1 MYWVIKAS
9 YRKRNAAG
17 GKSFFGIRVLGMMA
31 AVCVSLAAAGM
42 RAEPVSA
49 AAGTETVADMK
60 AVQVSAAA
68 GTQIVLEAAADTVQE
83 AGYGDY
89 DYSAIDRAVRQNS
102 GYSISFQEIIN
113 QITGEDGVTGQGIF
127 PVLNKTFLQVITG
140 SKTAVVQ
147 IIILALFSAAIRC
160 FGPSACKEQISDT
173 AQMILSI
180 SLTAVLI
187 ASFYTACTISTDTLE
202 GCISVYKAVVPVF
215 FSAVAFASG
224 NVTAAVYYEI
234 VLMLITT
241 VNLLFKSVLI
251 KVDQIYMLISMADA
265 VAKEERFTKAAELC
279 VQVMKWSGRT
289 ALVVFTGL
297 GGLKGMLVPVS
308 ETYKKKML
316 YRAVQTLPG
325 VGSSI
330 ETVTQTVWGAAK
342 IIKNGI
348 GMAAVIAVLIVCAV
362 PVLKL
367 VLMAVLFKVTAAV
380 IEPVADKRVVK
391 AVNALGTAVGM
402 LLMTVLAAVSL
413 FLLMLAMIV
422 MMTGLQ

>member
-1 MYWVIKAS
+1 MYWVIKVL

-17 GKSFFGIRVLGMMA
+17 EKRFFGIRVLGVMA

-49 AAGTETVADMK
+49 AAGTQM
-60 AVQVSAAA
+60 
-68 GTQIVLEAAADTVQE
+68 VLEAAADTAQE
-83 AGYGDY
+83 VGCGDY

-113 QITGEDGVTGQGIF
+113 QITGEDGITGQGIF

-316 YRAVQTLPG
+316 YRAVQILPG

>member
-1 MYWVIKAS
+1 MHWVIKVS

-17 GKSFFGIRVLGMMA
+17 EKRFFGIRVLGVMA

-42 RAEPVSA
+42 RAEPVCA
-49 AAGTETVADMK
+49 A
-60 AVQVSAAA
+60 SRCRRL
-68 GTQIVLEAAADTVQE
+68 VLEKTSETAEVSTIPAADTVQE

-113 QITGEDGVTGQGIF
+113 QITGEGGVTGQGIF

>member
-1 MYWVIKAS
+1 MYWVIKVS

-49 AAGTETVADMK
+49 AAGT
-60 AVQVSAAA
+60 
-68 GTQIVLEAAADTVQE
+68 QIGLAAAADTVQE

-113 QITGEDGVTGQGIF
+113 QITGEDGVTGQRIF

-367 VLMAVLFKVTAAV
+367 VLIK
-380 IEPVADKRVVK
+380 
-391 AVNALGTAVGM
+391 GW
-402 LLMTVLAAVSL
+402 
-413 FLLMLAMIV
+413 
-422 MMTGLQ
+422 

>member
-1 MYWVIKAS
+1 MDNKSIVSEK
-9 YRKRNAAG
+9 KCGG
-17 GKSFFGIRVLGMMA
+17 GKTFFWDQGIGGDGGGVDGLA

-42 RAEPVSA
+42 RAEPVCA
-49 AAGTETVADMK
+49 AAGAETVLEKTSETAE
-60 AVQVSAAA
+60 VS
-68 GTQIVLEAAADTVQE
+68 TKPAADTVQE
-83 AGYGDY
+83 AGYGNY

-113 QITGEDGVTGQGIF
+113 QITGEGGVTGQGIF

>member
-49 AAGTETVADMK
+49 AAGT
-60 AVQVSAAA
+60 
-68 GTQIVLEAAADTVQE
+68 QIVLEAAADTAQE
-83 AGYGDY
+83 TCYGDY

-127 PVLNKTFLQVITG
+127 TVLNKTFLQVITG

-224 NVTAAVYYEI
+224 NVMAAVYYEI

>member
-1 MYWVIKAS
+1 MGNKSIVSEK
-9 YRKRNAAG
+9 KCGG
-17 GKSFFGIRVLGMMA
+17 GKTFFWDQGIGGDGSGVCQPCGGRHEGRTGMCRSRYA
-31 AVCVSLAAAGM
+31 
-42 RAEPVSA
+42 
-49 AAGTETVADMK
+49 
-60 AVQVSAAA
+60 
-68 GTQIVLEAAADTVQE
+68 AAADTVPE
-83 AGYGDY
+83 PCYGDY

-113 QITGEDGVTGQGIF
+113 QITGEDGVTGQRIF

>member
-1 MYWVIKAS
+1 MYRVIKVSYQKTSAAGKKRCFWIRVFWVIT
-9 YRKRNAAG
+9 
-17 GKSFFGIRVLGMMA
+17 
-31 AVCVSLAAAGM
+31 AVSVSLAAAGIK
-42 RAEPVSA
+42 AVSVSA
-49 AAGTETVADMK
+49 ASDFGDTEMFTD
-60 AVQVSAAA
+60 
-68 GTQIVLEAAADTVQE
+68 TTADTSQKDL
-83 AGYGDY
+83 YGEY

-113 QITGEDGVTGQGIF
+113 QITGEDGVAGQGIF
-127 PVLNKTFLQVITG
+127 LVLGKTFLQVITS

-180 SLTAVLI
+180 SLTAVLL

-251 KVDQIYMLISMADA
+251 KVNQIYMLISMADA

-279 VQVMKWSGRT
+279 VQVMKWSSRT

-297 GGLKGMLVPVS
+297 GGLKGMIVPVS

-325 VGSSI
+325 VGGSI

-348 GMAAVIAVLIVCAV
+348 GMAAVIAVLLVCAV

-380 IEPVADKRVVK
+380 IEPAADKRVVK

>member
-1 MYWVIKAS
+1 MGNKSIVSEK
-9 YRKRNAAG
+9 KCG
-17 GKSFFGIRVLGMMA
+17 GEKKFFGDQGIGGDGSGVCQPCGGRHEGRTGM
-31 AVCVSLAAAGM
+31 CRS
-42 RAEPVSA
+42 RY
-49 AAGTETVADMK
+49 ADGIG
-60 AVQVSAAA
+60 S
-68 GTQIVLEAAADTVQE
+68 VQE

-113 QITGEDGVTGQGIF
+113 QITGEDGITGQGIF

>member
-42 RAEPVSA
+42 RAEP
-49 AAGTETVADMK
+49 
-60 AVQVSAAA
+60 VSAAA

-113 QITGEDGVTGQGIF
+113 QITGEDGITGQGIF

-279 VQVMKWSGRT
+279 VQVMKWSGGRH
-289 ALVVFTGL
+289 
-297 GGLKGMLVPVS
+297 
-308 ETYKKKML
+308 
-316 YRAVQTLPG
+316 
-325 VGSSI
+325 
-330 ETVTQTVWGAAK
+330 W
-342 IIKNGI
+342 
-348 GMAAVIAVLIVCAV
+348 
-362 PVLKL
+362 
-367 VLMAVLFKVTAAV
+367 
-380 IEPVADKRVVK
+380 
-391 AVNALGTAVGM
+391 
-402 LLMTVLAAVSL
+402 L
-413 FLLMLAMIV
+413 FLQ
-422 MMTGLQ
+422 GLEA

>member
-1 MYWVIKAS
+1 MYRVIKVL

-17 GKSFFGIRVLGMMA
+17 EKRFFGIRVLGVMA

-49 AAGTETVADMK
+49 AAGTQM
-60 AVQVSAAA
+60 
-68 GTQIVLEAAADTVQE
+68 VLEAAADTAQE
-83 AGYGDY
+83 VGCGDY

-113 QITGEDGVTGQGIF
+113 QITGEDGITGQGIF

-251 KVDQIYMLISMADA
+251 KVNQIYMLISMADA

-279 VQVMKWSGRT
+279 VQVMKWSSRT

-297 GGLKGMLVPVS
+297 GGLKGMIVPVS

-325 VGSSI
+325 VGGSI

-348 GMAAVIAVLIVCAV
+348 GMAAVIAVLLVCAV

-380 IEPVADKRVVK
+380 IEPAADKRVVK

>member
-1 MYWVIKAS
+1 MYWVIKVL

-17 GKSFFGIRVLGMMA
+17 EKRFFGIRVLGVMA
-31 AVCVSLAAAGM
+31 AACVGLAAAGM

-49 AAGTETVADMK
+49 ATGAKT
-60 AVQVSAAA
+60 
-68 GTQIVLEAAADTVQE
+68 VLEKTSETEAVSTKPAADTAQE
-83 AGYGDY
+83 TGYGDY

-180 SLTAVLI
+180 SLTVLI

-402 LLMTVLAAVSL
+402 LLMTVLASVSL

>member
-1 MYWVIKAS
+1 MHWVIKVL
-9 YRKRNAAG
+9 YWKRNAAG
-17 GKSFFGIRVLGMMA
+17 EKRSFWVRVFWVIT
-31 AVCVSLAAAGM
+31 AVCVSLAVAGM

-68 GTQIVLEAAADTVQE
+68 STQAVADTAQE

-113 QITGEDGVTGQGIF
+113 QITGEDGVTGQGFF

-402 LLMTVLAAVSL
+402 LLMTVLEAVSL

>member
-1 MYWVIKAS
+1 MYQVIKVSYQKTSAAGKKRCFWIRVFWVIT
-9 YRKRNAAG
+9 
-17 GKSFFGIRVLGMMA
+17 
-31 AVCVSLAAAGM
+31 AVSVSLAAAGIK
-42 RAEPVSA
+42 AVSVSA
-49 AAGTETVADMK
+49 ASDFGDTEMFTD
-60 AVQVSAAA
+60 
-68 GTQIVLEAAADTVQE
+68 TTADTSQKDL
-83 AGYGDY
+83 YGEY

-113 QITGEDGVTGQGIF
+113 QITGEDGVAGQGIF
-127 PVLNKTFLQVITG
+127 LVLGKTFLQVITS

-180 SLTAVLI
+180 SLTAVLL

-251 KVDQIYMLISMADA
+251 KVNQIYMLISMADA

-279 VQVMKWSGRT
+279 VQVMKWSSRT

-297 GGLKGMLVPVS
+297 GGLKGMIVPVS

-325 VGSSI
+325 VGGSI

-348 GMAAVIAVLIVCAV
+348 GMAAVIAVLLVCAV

-380 IEPVADKRVVK
+380 IEPAADKRVVK

>member
-1 MYWVIKAS
+1 MHWVIKVS

-17 GKSFFGIRVLGMMA
+17 GKSFLGIRVLGVMA

-49 AAGTETVADMK
+49 AT
-60 AVQVSAAA
+60 
-68 GTQIVLEAAADTVQE
+68 GTQMVLEAAVQE

>member
-1 MYWVIKAS
+1 
-9 YRKRNAAG
+9 
-17 GKSFFGIRVLGMMA
+17 MMA

-42 RAEPVSA
+42 RAEP
-49 AAGTETVADMK
+49 
-60 AVQVSAAA
+60 VSAAA

-113 QITGEDGVTGQGIF
+113 QITGEDGITGQGIF

-215 FSAVAFASG
+215 F
-224 NVTAAVYYEI
+224 
-234 VLMLITT
+234 
-241 VNLLFKSVLI
+241 
-251 KVDQIYMLISMADA
+251 Q
-265 VAKEERFTKAAELC
+265 R
-279 VQVMKWSGRT
+279 
-289 ALVVFTGL
+289 
-297 GGLKGMLVPVS
+297 
-308 ETYKKKML
+308 
-316 YRAVQTLPG
+316 LP
-325 VGSSI
+325 
-330 ETVTQTVWGAAK
+330 
-342 IIKNGI
+342 
-348 GMAAVIAVLIVCAV
+348 LH
-362 PVLKL
+362 P
-367 VLMAVLFKVTAAV
+367 
-380 IEPVADKRVVK
+380 
-391 AVNALGTAVGM
+391 
-402 LLMTVLAAVSL
+402 
-413 FLLMLAMIV
+413 AM
-422 MMTGLQ
+422 

>member
-1 MYWVIKAS
+1 MYRVIKIL
-9 YRKRNAAG
+9 YWKRNAAG
-17 GKSFFGIRVLGMMA
+17 EKHFFGIRVLGVMA

-49 AAGTETVADMK
+49 AT
-60 AVQVSAAA
+60 
-68 GTQIVLEAAADTVQE
+68 GTQMVLEAAADTAQE

-348 GMAAVIAVLIVCAV
+348 GMAAVIAVCAV
-362 PVLKL
+362 LVLKL

>member
-49 AAGTETVADMK
+49 AAGT
-60 AVQVSAAA
+60 
-68 GTQIVLEAAADTVQE
+68 QIVLEAAADTVRE

-113 QITGEDGVTGQGIF
+113 QITGEDGITGQGIF

-348 GMAAVIAVLIVCAV
+348 GMAAVIAVVIVCAV

>member
-1 MYWVIKAS
+1 MHWVIKVL

-17 GKSFFGIRVLGMMA
+17 EKRFLGIRVLGVMA

-49 AAGTETVADMK
+49 AT
-60 AVQVSAAA
+60 
-68 GTQIVLEAAADTVQE
+68 GTQIVLEAATDTAQE

-113 QITGEDGVTGQGIF
+113 QITGEGGVTGQGIF

-160 FGPSACKEQISDT
+160 FGPSACKEQIADT

-289 ALVVFTGL
+289 AVVVFTGL

>member
-1 MYWVIKAS
+1 MYWVIKVS

-17 GKSFFGIRVLGMMA
+17 EKRFFGIRVLGVMA
-31 AVCVSLAAAGM
+31 AVCVSLAAASM
-42 RAEPVSA
+42 MAEPVC
-49 AAGTETVADMK
+49 
-60 AVQVSAAA
+60 AAA
-68 GTQIVLEAAADTVQE
+68 GTQMVLEAAADTAQE

>member
-1 MYWVIKAS
+1 MHWVIKVS

-17 GKSFFGIRVLGMMA
+17 KEHFLGIRVLGVMA
-31 AVCVSLAAAGM
+31 AVCVSLAVAGM
-42 RAEPVSA
+42 RAEPVC
-49 AAGTETVADMK
+49 
-60 AVQVSAAA
+60 AAA
-68 GTQIVLEAAADTVQE
+68 GTQIVLEAAADTAQE
-83 AGYGDY
+83 TGYGDY

-113 QITGEDGVTGQGIF
+113 QITGEGGVTGQGIF

-289 ALVVFTGL
+289 AVVVFTGL

>member
-1 MYWVIKAS
+1 MYWVIKVL

-17 GKSFFGIRVLGMMA
+17 EKRFFGIRVLGVMA

-49 AAGTETVADMK
+49 AAGTQM
-60 AVQVSAAA
+60 
-68 GTQIVLEAAADTVQE
+68 VLEAAADTAQE
-83 AGYGDY
+83 VGCGDY

-113 QITGEDGVTGQGIF
+113 QITGEDGITGQGIF

-251 KVDQIYMLISMADA
+251 KVNQIYMLISMADA

-279 VQVMKWSGRT
+279 VQVMKWSSRT

-297 GGLKGMLVPVS
+297 GGLKGMIVPVS

-325 VGSSI
+325 VGGSI

-348 GMAAVIAVLIVCAV
+348 GMAAVIAVLLVCAV

-380 IEPVADKRVVK
+380 IEPAADKRVVK

>member
-1 MYWVIKAS
+1 MHWVIKVL

-17 GKSFFGIRVLGMMA
+17 KEHFLGIRVLGVMA
-31 AVCVSLAAAGM
+31 AVCVSLAVAGM
-42 RAEPVSA
+42 RAEPVC
-49 AAGTETVADMK
+49 
-60 AVQVSAAA
+60 AAA
-68 GTQIVLEAAADTVQE
+68 GTQIVLEAAADTAQE
-83 AGYGDY
+83 ACYGDY

-289 ALVVFTGL
+289 AVVVFTGL

-348 GMAAVIAVLIVCAV
+348 GMAAVIAVLVVCAV